1 MRPGPIDPLE
11 LEPIAARAWPAA
23 REGRIGGWRIYA
35 SSGYSGRINAC
46 WPLADPGLGLADAI
60 AAVEAWYAERSLP
73 PLFKIIDGGV
83 APAGLHE
90 ALERLGYRARTETLM
105 MVAPMGGGLGADA
118 GVSVTDR
125 LDEAFAAVFAAAG
138 SGDPGDARERL
149 EALGRIAPPRAFAR
163 LDVDGEAAAIGA
175 CAIDGSW
182 AGVFAMRTD
191 PRHRRQGLARRI
203 LGALMARAGEAGATR
218 AYLQVEADNEAALSL
233 YRAAGFAEAYRYRY
247 WGKSDQSLLP

>member
-1 MRPGPIDPLE
+1 MSAGPINPLK

-23 REGRIGGWRIYA
+23 REGRIGGWRLYA

-46 WPLADPGLGLADAI
+46 WPLADPGMSVGDAI

-73 PLFKIIDGGV
+73 PLFKIVDGGG
-83 APAGLHE
+83 ASAALHD
-90 ALERLGYRARTETLM
+90 ALERLGYRPRTQTLM
-105 MVAPMGGGLGADA
+105 MVGPLGGEADA
-118 GVSVTDR
+118 EVRVTDR

-138 SGDPGDARERL
+138 AGNPDDARERL

-163 LDVDGEAAAIGA
+163 LDAGGEAAAIGA
-175 CAIDGSW
+175 CAIEGSS

-203 LGALMARAGEAGATR
+203 LNALMARAGEAGATR
-218 AYLQVEADNEAALSL
+218 AYLQVEAENGAALAL
-233 YRAAGFAEAYRYRY
+233 YEAAGFAEAYRYRY
-247 WGKSDQSLLP
+247 WGKGN